1 MSLKIEQIEYYNIEV
16 KDHVADGS
24 KLLSIIAGA
33 DVSFHAFKAISLEP
47 GLTRFSLF
55 PKDAEKM
62 TAVVEK
68 AGFKIDGP
76 NYGLLIKG
84 DEKTGALADI
94 YLRLS
99 QANIQ
104 VIESSG
110 IADINNGYGVLLYLN
125 NDDCRK
131 ALAALNSLKLELKA
145 VIILST

>member
-1 MSLKIEQIEYYNIEV
+1 MLQGENMSLKIEQIEYYNIEV

-24 KLLSIIAGA
+24 KILSIIADA

-47 GLTRFSLF
+47 RRTRFSLF
-55 PKDAEKM
+55 PKDAGKM
-62 TAVVEK
+62 TAAAEK
-68 AGFKIDGP
+68 AGLKIEGP

-94 YLRLS
+94 YLKLS

-110 IADINNGYGVLLYLN
+110 IADINHGYGVLLYLN
-125 NDDCRK
+125 KEDCKK
-131 ALAALNSLKLELKA
+131 ALAALKGEN
-145 VIILST
+145 